1 MLLCVTLLLL
11 LGLSACTVAG
21 DKELAVN
28 AEVGSWVAVTLE
40 EDVIPS
46 ILIQLRDVKKGKA
59 SQFFGL
65 IGKQEYLPSSQRE
78 QGISEN
84 KWSRGKEEQLRKHS
98 SQAKRLRTM
107 GQSESPHPRL
117 PEDETPLLTWTWQ
130 PTSRPGQPSAP
141 RLLCSCVRP
150 STLNSP
156 GSSQDSVS
164 SSSRGQ
170 VHCCHP

>member
-21 DKELAVN
+21 DKKLAVD

-46 ILIQLRDVKKGKA
+46 ILLQLRDMKKGKA

-65 IGKQEYLPSSQRE
+65 MGK

-84 KWSRGKEEQLRKHS
+84 HWSRGKEEQLQKGKDVLTQNIQGEQW
-98 SQAKRLRTM
+98 SQSCTPPQVIFSTRAQINRPQT
-107 GQSESPHPRL
+107 
-117 PEDETPLLTWTWQ
+117 PE
-130 PTSRPGQPSAP
+130 R
-141 RLLCSCVRP
+141 R
-150 STLNSP
+150 
-156 GSSQDSVS
+156 
-164 SSSRGQ
+164 
-170 VHCCHP
+170 

>member
-21 DKELAVN
+21 DKELAIN

-40 EDVIPS
+40 VDVIPS
-46 ILIQLRDVKKGKA
+46 ILLQLRNVKKGKA

-65 IGKQEYLPSSQRE
+65 MGKQEYLPSSQRE

-84 KWSRGKEEQLRKHS
+84 QWSRGEEEQLQK
-98 SQAKRLRTM
+98 AKRLRTM
-107 GQSESPHPRL
+107 GQSESPQPRL

-130 PTSRPGQPSAP
+130 PTSRPGQPAAP
-141 RLLCSCVRP
+141 GLLCSCVP
-150 STLNSP
+150 PTTLNSL
-156 GSSQDSVS
+156 GSSQDSRSQAAV
-164 SSSRGQ
+164 
-170 VHCCHP
+170 VHKCAVVTSEN

>member
-40 EDVIPS
+40 VDVIPS
-46 ILIQLRDVKKGKA
+46 ILLQLRDVKKGKA

-65 IGKQEYLPSSQRE
+65 MGKQEYLPSSQRE
-78 QGISEN
+78 QVISEN
-84 KWSRGKEEQLRKHS
+84 QWSRGEEEQLQK
-98 SQAKRLRTM
+98 AKRLRTT
-107 GQSESPHPRL
+107 GQSESHQPRL

-141 RLLCSCVRP
+141 CLLCSCVP
-150 STLNSP
+150 PTTLNSLD
-156 GSSQDSVS
+156 SSQDSRSQAAV
-164 SSSRGQ
+164 
-170 VHCCHP
+170 VHKCAVVTSES

>member
-21 DKELAVN
+21 DKKLAVD

-46 ILIQLRDVKKGKA
+46 ILLQLRDMKKGKA

-65 IGKQEYLPSSQRE
+65 MGKQEDLPSSQRQ

-84 KWSRGKEEQLRKHS
+84 HWSRGKEEQLQKHS
-98 SQAKRLRTM
+98 SQAKRMRTM
-107 GQSESPHPRL
+107 GQSESPHP
-117 PEDETPLLTWTWQ
+117 TPPRGRNPSPYLDVAANQ
-130 PTSRPGQPSAP
+130 PTRPA
-141 RLLCSCVRP
+141 LCSMSSVLIMR
-150 STLNSP
+150 SSHHAELTGLLP
-156 GSSQDSVS
+156 GLSFS
-164 SSSRGQ
+164 SSSRA
-170 VHCCHP
+170 

>member
-21 DKELAVN
+21 DKKLAVD

-46 ILIQLRDVKKGKA
+46 ILLQLRDMKKGKA

-65 IGKQEYLPSSQRE
+65 MGK

-84 KWSRGKEEQLRKHS
+84 HWSRGKEEQLQK
-98 SQAKRLRTM
+98 AKRMRTM
-107 GQSESPHPRL
+107 GQSESPHP
-117 PEDETPLLTWTWQ
+117 TPPRGRNPSPYLDVAANQ
-130 PTSRPGQPSAP
+130 PTRPA
-141 RLLCSCVRP
+141 LCSMSSVLIMR
-150 STLNSP
+150 SSHHAELTGLLP
-156 GSSQDSVS
+156 GLSFS
-164 SSSRGQ
+164 SSSRA
-170 VHCCHP
+170 

>member
-1 MLLCVTLLLL
+1 MDDQGRPPRVEE
-11 LGLSACTVAG
+11 A
-21 DKELAVN
+21 DKAPLTTAYV
-28 AEVGSWVAVTLE
+28 
-40 EDVIPS
+40 
-46 ILIQLRDVKKGKA
+46 Q
-59 SQFFGL
+59 
-65 IGKQEYLPSSQRE
+65 
-78 QGISEN
+78 
-84 KWSRGKEEQLRKHS
+84 HS

-107 GQSESPHPRL
+107 GQSESPHPCL